1 MAEVTQCPE
10 CQRKLNVPQAH
21 LGQTVQCPVCQTHFT
36 AVVLAPLRPPAP
48 PVVQREPPPRSDDRR
63 RDYDRPP
70 YERSRLDDRGRGRY
84 GDRDPFREV
93 RPHRGGVI
101 LVLGLAGLL
110 LCCTVLGGWG
120 FGGAALSMA
129 NSDLAQM
136 DRGRVDDAGRGLT
149 QAGRVLGALAII
161 FASLA
166 AFVICIG
173 LLSDQ

>member
-10 CQRKLNVPQAH
+10 CQRKLNVPEAQV
-21 LGQTVQCPVCQTHFT
+21 GQTVECPVCQTHFT
-36 AVVLAPLRPPAP
+36 ASVLAPPRPPAP
-48 PVVQREPPPRSDDRR
+48 PIVLREPPPRSDDRGRDSER
-63 RDYDRPP
+63 RP
-70 YERSRLDDRGRGRY
+70 YERRLFDERGLGRH
-84 GDRDPFREV
+84 GDPDPFREV

-110 LCCTVLGGWG
+110 LCFTVLGGWG

-129 NSDLAQM
+129 NGDIAQM

-173 LLSDQ
+173 LLSD